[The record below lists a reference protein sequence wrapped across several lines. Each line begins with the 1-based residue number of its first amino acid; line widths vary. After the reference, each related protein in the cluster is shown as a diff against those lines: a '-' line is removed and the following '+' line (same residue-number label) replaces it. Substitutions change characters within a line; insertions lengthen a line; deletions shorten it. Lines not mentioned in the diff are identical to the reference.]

1 MAGPVQV
8 KFVAFSLV
16 FALGLLVG
24 EWLLSLA
31 FGHPADWVAALRAS
45 FYAVVGAFGY
55 ALIWSRA

>member
-1 MAGPVQV
+1 MKLLG
-8 KFVAFSLV
+8 FSLA

-31 FGHPADWVAALRAS
+31 FGHPADWVAALRAA
-45 FYAVVGAFGY
+45 FYAAVGAFGY